1 MKRGG
6 AKKKRRDC
14 PRCAELERI
23 VAEQQRT
30 IERLE
35 KRVRELE
42 DRQPLHSQN
51 SSIAPSK
58 DPPQAP
64 PRTRKEPTG
73 RRRGGQPGHPGAQ
86 RELVALAEVDK
97 VVEHIPE
104 RCEHCRAPLPRKTGP
119 SDPPP
124 LRHQVWD
131 LAEKLTTVTEHQ
143 VHARTCPACR
153 ELSRAELPPECQS
166 AFGAQL
172 VTLVASLTGVLKAS
186 RRGAQEFV
194 QDVIGV
200 PISLGALS
208 ALEAEVSESLSEA
221 YLAAGQSVRQA
232 ARKNVDET
240 GWKEAGQRCW
250 LWVAAT
256 TAVAFYVIHR
266 RRGQEGFKALLHTVR
281 GVLTTD
287 RWQVYAVVK
296 NRWRQICWS
305 HLKRDFTRLSERE
318 GEAGRLGK
326 EALEI
331 TALVFYL
338 WKDFKAHIIDRQTLK
353 ACLRPLKAQ
362 LRQVLQQGLRLDL
375 PKVSVFCANLLDLE
389 PALWNFARYE
399 NLEPTNNH
407 AERVLRAA
415 VLWRKGS
422 FGCNSQRGC
431 RYVERMLT
439 ATQSCRLQQRR
450 IHEFLR
456 RASITAMR
464 TGTVAPSLLRAS
476 A

>member
-6 AKKKRRDC
+6 AKKRRRVC
-14 PRCAELERI
+14 PRCTELERT

-30 IERLE
+30 IVRLE
-35 KRVRELE
+35 KRVHELE
-42 DRQPLHSQN
+42 ERQSLHSQN
-51 SSIAPSK
+51 SSIPPSR

-64 PRTRKEPTG
+64 PRKGKEPTG

-86 RELVALAEVDK
+86 RELVALAAVDK

-124 LRHQVWD
+124 LRHQVWE
-131 LAEKLTTVTEHQ
+131 LAERLTTVTEHQ

-153 ELSRAELPPECQS
+153 ELSRAELPPECQT
-166 AFGAQL
+166 AFGPHL
-172 VTLVASLTGVLKAS
+172 VALVASLTGVLKAS

-194 QDVIGV
+194 QDVLGV

-208 ALEAEVSESLSEA
+208 ALEAEVSDALSEC

-240 GWKEAGQRCW
+240 GWKEGRQRLW

-266 RRGQEGFKALLHTVR
+266 RRGQEGFRALLHTIR

-296 NRWRQICWS
+296 NCYRQICWS
-305 HLKRDFTRLSERE
+305 HLKRDFTRLSERD
-318 GEAGRLGK
+318 GEAGELGK

-331 TALVFYL
+331 TAQVFWL
-338 WKDFKAHIIDRQTLK
+338 WKDFKDGIIERQTLK
-353 ACLRPLKAQ
+353 ACLRPLKAE
-362 LRQVLQQGLRLDL
+362 LRHVLQRGFDLDL
-375 PKVSVFCANLLDLE
+375 EKVSVFCAHLLELW

-407 AERVLRAA
+407 AERVLRGA
-415 VLWRKGS
+415 VLWRKNS

-439 ATQSCRLQQRR
+439 ATQSCRLQKRR

-456 RASITAMR
+456 ASISAMR
-464 TGTVAPSLLRAS
+464 TGSVAPSLLRAS